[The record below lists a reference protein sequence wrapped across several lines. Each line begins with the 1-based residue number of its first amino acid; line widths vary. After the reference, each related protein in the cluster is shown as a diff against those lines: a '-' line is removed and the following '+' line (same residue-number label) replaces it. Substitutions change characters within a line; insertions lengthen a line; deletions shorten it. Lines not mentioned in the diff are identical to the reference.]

1 MICDLLEPYD
11 GSCLGPLNKIDK
23 CLSVQRKRINV
34 AYDSKIFSGRESPV
48 QPLGMREIILQTLD
62 QIDPEMI
69 KYPRLV
75 LDYIYGYIAL
85 IIRQYGWGILL
96 SAR

>member
-1 MICDLLEPYD
+1 
-11 GSCLGPLNKIDK
+11 
-23 CLSVQRKRINV
+23 
-34 AYDSKIFSGRESPV
+34 
-48 QPLGMREIILQTLD
+48 LGMREIILQTLD